1 MSELLKAFLIALGIL
16 AVVAVLVGLIVLGH
30 WLIEAGRVVT
40 GAIILFL
47 VVLEVS
53 TAAVYYFRHD

>member
-16 AVVAVLVGLIVLGH
+16 AVVAVLVGLIVLGSC
-30 WLIEAGRVVT
+30 LIEAGRVVT

-47 VVLEVS
+47 VVLAVS
-53 TAAVYYFRHD
+53 TAGVYYVRHD

>member
-16 AVVAVLVGLIVLGH
+16 AVVAVLVGLIALGN

-40 GAIILFL
+40 GAIILLL
-47 VVLEVS
+47 VGLAVS
-53 TAAVYYFRHD
+53 TAGVYYFRHD

>member
-16 AVVAVLVGLIVLGH
+16 AVVAVLVGLIVLGS

-47 VVLEVS
+47 VVLAVS
-53 TAAVYYFRHD
+53 TAGVYYVRHD

>member
-16 AVVAVLVGLIVLGH
+16 AVVAVLVGLIVLGS

-47 VVLEVS
+47 VVLAVS
-53 TAAVYYFRHD
+53 TAEVYYVRHD

>member
-1 MSELLKAFLIALGIL
+1 MSELLKAFLIALGIV
-16 AVVAVLVGLIVLGH
+16 AVVAVLVGLIVLGS

-47 VVLEVS
+47 VVLAVS
-53 TAAVYYFRHD
+53 TAGVYYVRHD